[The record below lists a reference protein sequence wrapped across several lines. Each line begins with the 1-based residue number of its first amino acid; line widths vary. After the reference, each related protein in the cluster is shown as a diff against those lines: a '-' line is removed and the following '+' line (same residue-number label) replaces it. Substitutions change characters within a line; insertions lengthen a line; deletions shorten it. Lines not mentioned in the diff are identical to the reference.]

1 MELDKVLTDL
11 PHMKFCDI
19 QQKRYFNVIK
29 WTVVPDLIGN
39 NHASCKRNL
48 AWYT

>member
-11 PHMKFCDI
+11 PHMRFCDI
-19 QQKRYFNVIK
+19 QQKLYFNVMK
-29 WTVVPDLIGN
+29 NTVVPDL
-39 NHASCKRNL
+39 ASCKRNL